1 MLLHGPECPRTKVQ
15 SALGHPLLLRMQVKG
30 AAATLP
36 FELHNAQNWFFL
48 ALTIV
53 YHIVG
58 IFDLRTHH
66 TPTVHKST
74 IPGWAGGTHKAGLPF
89 GCACGKQAGTDSDVA
104 QKLPRL
110 PPYTHYILPSRYTT
124 WGSVPL
130 TPPGVV
136 PRRHPCR
143 AYRPPLSEGSFGAN
157 LPYHFIVRIPFASRF
172 LLGLETLC
180 CYRNNGNSSPHNSL
194 SHSRDF

>member
-1 MLLHGPECPRTKVQ
+1 MI
-15 SALGHPLLLRMQVKG
+15 
-30 AAATLP
+30 
-36 FELHNAQNWFFL
+36 N
-48 ALTIV
+48 
-53 YHIVG
+53 
-58 IFDLRTHH
+58 
-66 TPTVHKST
+66 PT
-74 IPGWAGGTHKAGLPF
+74 THKAGLPF

-180 CYRNNGNSSPHNSL
+180 CYRNNGKHRIRTGSSRNRIRQNTRNRGGTKML
-194 SHSRDF
+194 GVRTERTCGGTQNVCSRAARLQYR